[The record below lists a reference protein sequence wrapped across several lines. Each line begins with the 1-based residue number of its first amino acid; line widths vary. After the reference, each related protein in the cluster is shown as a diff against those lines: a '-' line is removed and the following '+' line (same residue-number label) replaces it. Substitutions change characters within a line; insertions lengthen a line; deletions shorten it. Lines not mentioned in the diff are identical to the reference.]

1 MVVSPPSRQL
11 PMQCPKDAK
20 QLLLQAV
27 QLPQVERVQLFDGG
41 QGDILFLVV
50 VTNQFQFTAPSQ
62 IVG

>member
-1 MVVSPPSRQL
+1 
-11 PMQCPKDAK
+11 MQCPKDAK